1 MEELTIADLQQKAE
15 EARRRYRSA
24 AAEPQAA
31 TVAEVVRAV
40 VPSRY
45 RIHQPDRPLPPDE
58 IARRRQELARR
69 VPRPEPRL
77 PPPAVPERYRDARWS
92 TWEPKCDAIETARK
106 AVELWVRTV
115 AEGKHVMLALV
126 GPKGTGK
133 SHMLAC
139 AAHQLYEEHR
149 IRAGFFEW
157 FLVADQLRDID
168 TAAKVRERLRE
179 ARPLILDECRPTSN
193 TDFDA
198 IELAKITMYAYSH
211 MQSVLIATNW
221 ASLEELM
228 GEPAAD
234 RYTIV
239 PVIGPSAR

>member
-24 AAEPQAA
+24 ATEPRAA
-31 TVAEVVRAV
+31 TVAEVVREV

-45 RIHQPDRPLPPDE
+45 RIHLPDRELPPDE

-69 VPRPEPRL
+69 FPRPERRL

-106 AVELWVRTV
+106 AVELWVRAV

-139 AAHQLYEEHR
+139 AAHQLYEEHG

-157 FLVADQLRDID
+157 FVVADQLRDIE

-198 IELAKITMYAYSH
+198 IELAKLTMYAYSH
-211 MQSVLIATNW
+211 LQSVLLATNW

>member
-1 MEELTIADLQQKAE
+1 MEELTIADLQQKAK

-24 AAEPQAA
+24 PAEPQAA
-31 TVAEVVRAV
+31 TLAECVQDFVPIRARLHL
-40 VPSRY
+40 PAGE
-45 RIHQPDRPLPPDE
+45 LPPEE

-69 VPRPEPRL
+69 VPRPERRL

-92 TWEPKCDAIETARK
+92 TWEPKCDAIETARQ
-106 AVELWVRTV
+106 AVELWVQAV
-115 AEGKHVMLALV
+115 AEGKHVMVALI
-126 GPKGTGK
+126 GPKGTSK
-133 SHMLAC
+133 SHLLAC
-139 AAHQLYEEHR
+139 AAHQLYEEHG

-157 FLVADQLRDID
+157 FVVADQLRDIE

-211 MQSVLIATNW
+211 LQSVLLATNW

>member
-24 AAEPQAA
+24 PAEPQAA
-31 TVAEVVRAV
+31 TVAEVVREV
-40 VPSRY
+40 FPSRY
-45 RIHQPDRPLPPDE
+45 RIHLPDRELPPDE

-69 VPRPEPRL
+69 FPRPERRL

-139 AAHQLYEEHR
+139 AAHQLYEENR

-168 TAAKVRERLRE
+168 TAAKVRASARGAAAHPGRVPPDVEHGLRRDRTREDHDVRLQPHAIRS
-179 ARPLILDECRPTSN
+179 ARDE
-193 TDFDA
+193 
-198 IELAKITMYAYSH
+198 L
-211 MQSVLIATNW
+211 
-221 ASLEELM
+221 
-228 GEPAAD
+228 GEP
-234 RYTIV
+234 RGTH
-239 PVIGPSAR
+239 G